1 MPLGAEVTCATGSG
15 GDLCHL
21 EQVVLVGMD
30 ASRAGCPWRWM
41 LPRMSA
47 HRDRGPQSQCCSYSH
62 VLAVAVTVTRQCGTI
77 SSTSSGNE
85 LCQHQPPQDPVPLEL
100 HYPWGFPL
108 GTRHIPALPGKG
120 VVLPGR
126 GSGCLSHGD
135 TVGAEL
141 GGLCWYVGA
150 ASLEFPR
157 GMLRCGQPG
166 WERGQLHACT
176 APGSTSPSSSAPT
189 ALPPPADNKG
199 PARLCKT
206 DLPALSSVA

>member
-1 MPLGAEVTCATGSG
+1 MACATGSG
-15 GDLCHL
+15 GDLCHQ

-30 ASRAGCPWRWM
+30 ASRTGFPWRWM
-41 LPRMSA
+41 LLRMNV

-62 VLAVAVTVTRQCGTI
+62 ILAVAVTVTRQCGTI

-135 TVGAEL
+135 TGCGAGWLVLVCGSSISGIPTWNAQVWPAWL
-141 GGLCWYVGA
+141 GAWPA
-150 ASLEFPR
+150 PR
-157 GMLRCGQPG
+157 LHSTRQHQPL
-166 WERGQLHACT
+166 QLSSH
-176 APGSTSPSSSAPT
+176 SSAT
-189 ALPPPADNKG
+189 SC
-199 PARLCKT
+199 RQ
-206 DLPALSSVA
+206 